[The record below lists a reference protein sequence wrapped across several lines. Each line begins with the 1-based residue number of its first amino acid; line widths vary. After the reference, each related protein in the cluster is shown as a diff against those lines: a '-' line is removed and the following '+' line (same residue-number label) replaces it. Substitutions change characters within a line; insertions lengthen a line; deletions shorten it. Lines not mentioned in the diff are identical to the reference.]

1 MQRQA
6 QNRRRQMDRA
16 LRWSLLLF
24 FGFLAV
30 TQQVLTNG
38 PLVAYDRELNSQP
51 KPQFEGFSGFVLRR
65 LDDLGLRGVTA
76 TVLLIAAAFIAYKFK
91 TWRPLN
97 LAVLSLL
104 LLNVTVG
111 GSKIL
116 LGRTK
121 PRDGFDLLRA
131 EFICEKWQWPAY
143 RAEELVRPS
152 GGRRRRRRTGR
163 QHPRIGGR
171 PRAADA
177 QLRDARPALPG
188 QRGARRAVGRPP
200 GNGAGR
206 QPLLH
211 RPSGR
216 GRDRGRLTLPYQ
228 LPSQPSER
236 PL

>member
-1 MQRQA
+1 
-6 QNRRRQMDRA
+6 MDRA
-16 LRWSLLLF
+16 LRWSLLLL

-51 KPQFEGFSGFVLRR
+51 KPQFDGFSGFVLRR

-104 LLNVTVG
+104 LLNITVG

-121 PRDGFDLLRA
+121 PRDGFDLLHA
-131 EFICEKWQWPAY
+131 GGMSY
-143 RAEELVRPS
+143 PS
-152 GGRRRRRRTGR
+152 G
-163 QHPRIGGR
+163 H
-171 PRAADA
+171 ASN
-177 QLRDARPALPG
+177 
-188 QRGARRAVGRPP
+188 AVLSWGILAYLIYRY
-200 GNGAGR
+200 AKV
-206 QPLLH
+206 
-211 RPSGR
+211 
-216 GRDRGRLTLPYQ
+216 DRYQGRLASAGVALITLTVCTVSLIRHTHWFSDLLGGVFIGSALLVAVIAVDRYVPSKSQ
-228 LPSQPSER
+228 LH
-236 PL
+236 